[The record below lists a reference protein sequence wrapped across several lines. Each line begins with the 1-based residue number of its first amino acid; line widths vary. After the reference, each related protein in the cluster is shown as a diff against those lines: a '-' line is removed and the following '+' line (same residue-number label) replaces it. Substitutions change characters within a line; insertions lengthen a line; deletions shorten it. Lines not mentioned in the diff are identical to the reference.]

1 MNSPSGTETEVRMY
15 HMHEICPGGSG
26 FNMAGGVCVSV
37 CVCVAGVVNREY
49 PKTPALLWDG
59 AML

>member
-1 MNSPSGTETEVRMY
+1 MY

-26 FNMAGGVCVSV
+26 FNMAGCVCVSV